1 MIKIIDYHV
10 HTTLSDGIL
19 TPEDIVET
27 ARKLGLEELC
37 ITDHFSH
44 SKIALSE
51 NELGSYYDEINQL
64 KGLESSIEVFAG
76 LEVDLYSIR
85 DFDPITSYEWDF
97 ILFEYVFS
105 LPDWE
110 KKFKQVLKFKK
121 DFSDYNIGLA
131 HTRFSRLTETKFN
144 KVFERIQEN
153 EIVIELNTSYKNY
166 LDAWF
171 RYLDDSFWYSIGSD
185 AHSQYNLGNIDPA
198 LFFMEQQKIPFS
210 RIFRVR

>member
-97 ILFEYVFS
+97 ILFEYVFFIRS
-105 LPDWE
+105 E
-110 KKFKQVLKFKK
+110 HVQNQVLIRFL
-121 DFSDYNIGLA
+121 FSFAYYVQYI
-131 HTRFSRLTETKFN
+131 
-144 KVFERIQEN
+144 
-153 EIVIELNTSYKNY
+153 IV
-166 LDAWF
+166 W
-171 RYLDDSFWYSIGSD
+171 
-185 AHSQYNLGNIDPA
+185 
-198 LFFMEQQKIPFS
+198 
-210 RIFRVR
+210 